1 MFIVLINAI
10 MLFFRAI
17 EILVLIRC
25 VLSFIAQGQRG
36 NLFTDIIYQM
46 TDPLLIP
53 IREAMYKLN
62 INTGMI
68 DFSPIILF
76 FLLNILRRVIIGIL
90 I

>member
-1 MFIVLINAI
+1 MYGIIISGI

-17 EILVLIRC
+17 EILVLVRC

-36 NLFTDIIYQM
+36 NLLIDVVYQM
-46 TDPLLIP
+46 TDPLLTP
-53 IREAMYKLN
+53 IREGMYKLN

-76 FLLNILRRVIIGIL
+76 FLLRIARSIILGVL
-90 I
+90 L